1 MTRRNILWLFVAI
14 LVVGRVAFFMIG
26 PPTVRADAILY
37 LQAGQSI
44 LHSGELPQ
52 PTFQAKT
59 LSILVAPIMALF
71 GSADSYGVIVPEAG
85 GNTARAAGLF
95 QLLQL
100 CADAAML
107 VAIFVVFRRFA
118 RSSLLAGAGIVL
130 LLLLQPITA
139 GWTNWILPDTLTMA
153 TFVIGLCLF
162 AAATREGSRRPSTL
176 AAVAGLSMGVAGV
189 LRVDILAL
197 AVILLAIAF
206 VLMRVG
212 RLPRA
217 GRLVCVTCLGFVLPI
232 AATMVAETSA
242 HGDPRYIIM
251 NSPDNPSLT
260 TPHYHRWT
268 RSWIFTQSE
277 FQTFVLGEAH
287 DAQWPG
293 YDVAAFPARAFAS
306 DTDRK
311 IADTALKRW
320 KTVGYDATVDAAFAR
335 VSDDLARARPLQKWI
350 VAPALRVL
358 VLWPNHDGGA
368 AIKAVLGTRD
378 RAPVVAISV
387 LAGKILILL
396 LAGIGGVLGIR
407 VMLRS
412 LAVHRRL
419 DLTGFRLLLV
429 LCGLATIGRTMEL
442 WVLNLFVGGASME
455 TRYLLPVWPC
465 VIIIALYGY
474 VQILEMVRRRD
485 ERRRLGLG
493 GGGTDEGVGVRI
505 GPIPSP
511 LVGEGGRR
519 EAPEG

>member
-1 MTRRNILWLFVAI
+1 MTRKNALWLFVI
-14 LVVGRVAFFMIG
+14 LLVIGRITFFMSGQPI
-26 PPTVRADAILY
+26 VRADAIFY
-37 LQAGQSI
+37 LQSAESMLRTGQ
-44 LHSGELPQ
+44 LPQ

-59 LSILVAPIMALF
+59 LSILVAPIMALL
-71 GSADSYGVIVPEAG
+71 GSANSYGIIVPDAG

-118 RSSLLAGAGIVL
+118 RSSRLVGAGIIF

-153 TFVIGLCLF
+153 TFVIGLCLL
-162 AAATREGSRRPSTL
+162 AAATREGSRRPAIL
-176 AAVAGLSMGVAGV
+176 AAVAGLSMGVAAV

-206 VLMRVG
+206 VLMRIG

-217 GRLVCVTCLGFVLPI
+217 GRLACVTCLGFVLPI
-232 AATMVAETSA
+232 AAIMAAETSA

-251 NSPDNPSLT
+251 NSPDNPGLALQQ
-260 TPHYHRWT
+260 YHRWT

-277 FQTFVLGEAH
+277 FQTFVLGEAY

-320 KTVGYDATVDAAFAR
+320 KRVGYDASVDAAFAR
-335 VSDDLARARPLQKWI
+335 ISDDLARARPLQKWI
-350 VAPALRVL
+350 VAPALRAL
-358 VLWPNHDGGA
+358 ALWPNHDGGA

-378 RAPVVAISV
+378 RVPVVAIFV
-387 LAGKILILL
+387 LAVKILILAAAAIGSVFGVRAI
-396 LAGIGGVLGIR
+396 LA
-407 VMLRS
+407 S
-412 LAVHRRL
+412 LSARRRL
-419 DLTGFRLLLV
+419 NLTGIRLLLL
-429 LCGLATIGRTMEL
+429 LCGLAAIGRTVEF
-442 WVLNLFVGGASME
+442 WALNLFVGGSSME

-465 VIIIALYGY
+465 VMVIALYGY
-474 VQILEMVRRRD
+474 VRFIETIQREGKRRRSGSG
-485 ERRRLGLG
+485 RN
-493 GGGTDEGVGVRI
+493 GVEEAV
-505 GPIPSP
+505 P
-511 LVGEGGRR
+511 L
-519 EAPEG
+519 PQ